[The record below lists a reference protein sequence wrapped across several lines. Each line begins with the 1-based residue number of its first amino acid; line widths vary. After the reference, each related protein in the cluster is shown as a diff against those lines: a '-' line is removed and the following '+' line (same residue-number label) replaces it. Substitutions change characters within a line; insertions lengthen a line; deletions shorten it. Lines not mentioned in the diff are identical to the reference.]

1 MFNDIDYI
9 EGMEE
14 IPKDTWED
22 KFCEAVED
30 LQREGVRPEGSKD
43 SKNGGD
49 EDNNRDG
56 VKKKKKIRNNT

>member
-30 LQREGVRPEGSKD
+30 IQRMGFSSEGSED
-43 SKNGGD
+43 DDNSDDDDDNG
-49 EDNNRDG
+49 E
-56 VKKKKKIRNNT
+56 